1 MGLEVVQ
8 PIWPKIAAGADTLHC
23 NNAFTPASNELCCA
37 AWQQGVLSG
46 LTGKV
51 LASFRPGLGF
61 PANFFQQE
69 LQREELR
76 QLQGHLIKKT
86 PQNKFHRQQ
95 RKQNMV
101 DNGQLA
107 MGNEQ

>member
-8 PIWPKIAAGADTLHC
+8 PIWPKIAAGADRLHC
-23 NNAFTPASNELCCA
+23 NNAFTLASNELCCA
-37 AWQQGVLSG
+37 GWQQGALSG

-69 LQREELR
+69 LLREELR
-76 QLQGHLIKKT
+76 QLQGHLMKKDCCLFSSHLQAAAET
-86 PQNKFHRQQ
+86 EYGGQWTIG
-95 RKQNMV
+95 
-101 DNGQLA
+101 NG
-107 MGNEQ
+107 